1 MYQYKKSFFALVLNL
16 LLTACGGGG
25 SSSQLNQQVSSSQQ
39 NQQLYITG
47 TVSGLGSGKQVI
59 LLNNAANSTTVSANG
74 SISFSTPVAYN
85 GSYAVTVLTQPT
97 GQTCAV
103 SNGSGAGVVANIT
116 NVTVT
121 CSDTIP
127 VTVSGPVAIK
137 VTALS
142 ISPTDVL
149 ATTIYSP
156 TIVGSISEFFK
167 YTKNKLTGVI
177 ISNAY
182 AVTGCG
188 RLCSPAYPPVSFDT
202 NQQVTRK
209 IVSGTLSKIDV
220 GFETVIPNTSVAC
233 DLSNAEI
240 KVNKL
245 FFTNKSNTDAIAN
258 LTIPTTV
265 SSDCKLAYRTS
276 DFFIKATGEMYE
288 LDKSVINSNI
298 KDVIQAG
305 DPSFNSSKNP
315 LLVSSTNPAYY
326 FSPCTVSELSI
337 NSNSGAVVL
346 TELTSAD
353 APVYCYGGAIAY
365 DGNYL
370 VGVATS
376 FAGLIIY
383 QKNNTAFKFFRN
395 TDNSGYDSVF
405 INNEGQ
411 FIRNHVFNMYVFDP
425 VALTSTPW
433 TPSKQ
438 AEAMYGHM
446 GRYKTWIMSDRC
458 IAWNYSNGDFI
469 NNALY
474 PVYKDSG
481 GWSSGAYNSNPS
493 YARIESKFAYCVT
506 QELRGFSK
514 VDLDTKVGVGFDLD
528 KEGYLAKSYDLFAN
542 SAFVTILNTSNS
554 DMVYI
559 ELDFTTGKVIKRG
572 VISQGN
578 RKVVSLLPI
587 RGG

>member
-1 MYQYKKSFFALVLNL
+1 MSNFTKLIISVFIVTL
-16 LLTACGGGG
+16 LSACGGGG
-25 SSSQLNQQVSSSQQ
+25 GGSSASGSQ
-39 NQQLYITG
+39 TPP
-47 TVSGLGSGKQVI
+47 
-59 LLNNAANSTTVSANG
+59 
-74 SISFSTPVAYN
+74 TPVAN
-85 GSYAVTVLTQPT
+85 S
-97 GQTCAV
+97 GQV
-103 SNGSGAGVVANIT
+103 G
-116 NVTVT
+116 
-121 CSDTIP
+121 
-127 VTVSGPVAIK
+127 IK
-137 VTALS
+137 VTALA

-149 ATTIYSP
+149 ATTAYSP
-156 TIVGSISEFFK
+156 SVVGSISEFFERA
-167 YTKNKLTGVI
+167 NKRLSNSI
-177 ISNAY
+177 FPNAY

-188 RLCSPAYPPVSFDT
+188 RLCSPSYPPVSFDT
-202 NQQVTRK
+202 NQEVTRK

-220 GFETVIPNTSVAC
+220 SFETVIPNTTVAC
-233 DLSNAEI
+233 DLSTAEI

-258 LTIPTTV
+258 LTIPSTV
-265 SSDCKLAYRTS
+265 SSNCKLTYRTS

-288 LDKSVINSNI
+288 LDKSIINSNI

-305 DPSFNSSKNP
+305 DPSFNSSKSP
-315 LLVSSTNPAYY
+315 LLVSAVNPSNPL
-326 FSPCTVSELSI
+326 SPCTISELSI
-337 NSNSGAVVL
+337 DITSGAVNL
-346 TELTSAD
+346 AELTTAN

-365 DGNYL
+365 DGTNL
-370 VGVATS
+370 VAVSHS
-376 FAGLIIY
+376 FDGLVIY
-383 QKNNTAFKFFRN
+383 KKNSTAFKIFRN

-411 FIRNHVFNMYVFDP
+411 FIRNHVTAMYIFDP
-425 VALTSTPW
+425 VALTSVPW

-446 GRYKTWIMSDRC
+446 GRYKTWIMGDRC

-481 GWSSGAYNSNPS
+481 GWSSGAYTSNPS

-506 QELRGFSK
+506 QELRGFSR
-514 VDLDTKVGVGFDLD
+514 VDLDTKEGVGFDLD

-542 SAFVTILNTSNS
+542 SAFVTIINTANS
-554 DMVYI
+554 DKVYV
-559 ELDFTTGKVIKRG
+559 ELDFKTGKVINRG

-587 RGG
+587 RGGG